1 MKTLNSSILAIEPSA
16 TLAIAARAKAMARQG
31 VNVCSFAAGEPDFDT
46 PAFVKDAAA
55 DALGKGQT
63 KYTPVAGIPE
73 LTRAIADKFRR
84 DNGLDYSP
92 EQIIVSCGA
101 KHSIAL
107 ILQTLCNP
115 GDEVIIPVPYWLSY
129 PDMVRVAGG
138 VPVFVEATVRQ
149 DFKITPA
156 QLEAAITDRTVAFIL
171 NSPCNPTGMVYDEAE
186 LRAFA
191 EVCVRRNVTIVSDE
205 IYEKMVYGAGRH
217 VSIASLSPEVFANT
231 VTVNGFSKAYAMPG
245 WRLGYAAG
253 PLPFIKAMTALQ
265 SHCASAPN
273 TFAQF
278 GSLAA
283 LDPVR
288 GDASIRDMCVH
299 FEKRC
304 NRIYGLVSA
313 IHNIHCPKPQGAF
326 YIFPN
331 IAGFGLDSLSFAQK
345 LLDSHRVA
353 VVPGVAFG
361 NDRCVRLSYACGM
374 AEIEEGCKRFRAF
387 CETLQK

>member
-1 MKTLNSSILAIEPSA
+1 MKPLNSSILAIEPSA
-16 TLAIAARAKAMARQG
+16 TLAIAARAKAMAKEG
-31 VNVCSFAAGEPDFDT
+31 INVCSFAAGEPDFDT
-46 PAFVKDAAA
+46 PGFVKDAAI
-55 DALGKGQT
+55 DALSKGQT
-63 KYTPVAGIPE
+63 KYTPVAGLPE
-73 LTRAIADKFRR
+73 LNAAIAEKFKR

-92 EQIIVSCGA
+92 SQIVVSCGA
-101 KHSIAL
+101 KHSLAL

-138 VPVFVEATVRQ
+138 VPVFIEATWEQ

-156 QLEAAITDRTVAFIL
+156 QLEAAITDKTVAFIL
-171 NSPCNPTGMVYDEAE
+171 NSPSNPTGMIYNEDE
-186 LRAFA
+186 LRAFG
-191 EVCVRRNVTIVSDE
+191 EICVRHNITIVTDE
-205 IYEKMVYGAGRH
+205 IYEKMVYGSERH
-217 VSIASLSPEVFANT
+217 ISIASLSPEIFANT
-231 VTVNGFSKAYAMPG
+231 ITVNGFSKAYAMPG

-283 LDPVR
+283 LDPIR

-304 NRIYGLVSA
+304 NRIYELISA
-313 IHNIHCPKPQGAF
+313 IPGIRCPKPQGAF

-331 IAGFGLDSLSFAQK
+331 IANFGMDSLAFAKK
-345 LLDSHRVA
+345 LLDEHHVA
-353 VVPGVAFG
+353 VVPGIAFG

-374 AEIEEGCKRFRAF
+374 AEIEEGCKRFTAF
-387 CETLQK
+387 CASIKK